1 MNVFC
6 TVEQAIKETKQ
17 GNMLI
22 VVDDPSRENQGDL
35 FFPAE
40 RADTQK
46 VNFMIQACRGLVC
59 VSITSEQSLH
69 LDVSPMVE
77 PGLNTE
83 STGVNFAVSVNAKTV
98 TAFGISASDRAKT
111 IRTIVDKSTK
121 PDDLVRP
128 GHVFPLLAKDG
139 GVLERAGHTEASSE
153 LAELAGFAPCGV
165 ICEILNDDGEPS
177 VGIELIDFAKK
188 HDFKIVSIADVIKY
202 RQAHPKSKVTKGKVV
217 RQVAASAL
225 PTEYGEF
232 QLSIY
237 RSVTDNREH
246 SVLLL
251 NNDSSSKEPMLTRI
265 HSQCLTGDTF
275 ASLRCDCQAQLHMS
289 MAAIQAEGRG
299 VLIYLDQEGR
309 GIGLGNKI
317 KAYALQDKGFDTAEA
332 NQALG
337 FPDDARTYEVAA
349 QILNDLGIREIDLL
363 TNNPNK
369 EEQLTDLGISIN
381 RSIPLETPPHTGN
394 TKYLSTKKLKFGHRL
409 TGI

>member
-6 TVEQAIKETKQ
+6 TVEQAIKEIKQ
-17 GNMLI
+17 GKMLI
-22 VVDDPSRENQGDL
+22 IIDDPSRENQGDL

-40 RADTQK
+40 MADTQK
-46 VNFMIQACRGLVC
+46 VNFMIQSGRGLIC
-59 VSITSEQSLH
+59 VPITREYAVR
-69 LDVSPMVE
+69 LDLPLMVE

-83 STGVNFAVSVNAKTV
+83 STRVNFSVSVDDQAV
-98 TAFGISASDRAKT
+98 TSFGISASDRAKT
-111 IRTIVDKSTK
+111 IQTIVNKTAEPS
-121 PDDLVRP
+121 DLVRP

-139 GVLERAGHTEASSE
+139 GVMERAGHTEASSE

-165 ICEILNDDGEPS
+165 ICEILNEDGEPS
-177 VGIELIDFAKK
+177 VGSELIDFAEK
-188 HDFKIVSIADVIKY
+188 HGLKIVSIADIIKY
-202 RQAHPKSKVTKGKVV
+202 RQAHPKSEATNSKVV
-217 RQVAASAL
+217 RLVAASIL

-237 RSVTDNREH
+237 KSAIDNREH

-251 NNDSSSKEPMLTRI
+251 NNDLASKGPMLTRV

-275 ASLRCDCQAQLHMS
+275 ASLRCDCQDQLHKS
-289 MAAIQAEGRG
+289 MAMIQAEGRG

-317 KAYALQDKGFDTAEA
+317 KAYALQDKGYDTAEA

-337 FPDDARTYEVAA
+337 FPEDARTYEVAA
-349 QILNDLGIREIDLL
+349 QILNDLGINGIDLL
-363 TNNPNK
+363 TNNPHK
-369 EEQLTDLGISIN
+369 EEQLTALGIRIN
-381 RSIPLETPPHTGN
+381 RSIALETLPHPVN

-409 TGI
+409 NGI